1 MGEQMDGNF
10 ILLLVLLTA
19 FTGLVAMAFA
29 GPSADKASK
38 RRVALIRE
46 RHSGSTDALME
57 ARMRKVISN
66 RQPGS
71 EMKMLV
77 SLVPNPEN
85 LAKRIRMTGKKW
97 TVSQYMTA
105 CAITALTLCAVMFL
119 RGFAPLLAI
128 MVSLAAGLALPHMW
142 VGRLIKKRVFQFTA
156 KFPDAL
162 ELLTR
167 GLRSGLP
174 ITETLGVVAS
184 EVPGPVGEEFKLI
197 TERIKIGK
205 TMDQALQETADR
217 LGTPEFQFFVIS
229 LAIQR
234 ETGGNLAE
242 TLSNLATVLRQR
254 AQMKLKI
261 RAMSSESKASAYI
274 IGALPFLVFGMICYI
289 NFQYMTPFFTSD
301 PAGLFGMS
309 TMQVIGLG
317 GMCWMG
323 IGVFIM
329 SQMINFE
336 I

>member
-1 MGEQMDGNF
+1 MDGNF
-10 ILLLVLLTA
+10 LLIAVLLATLL
-19 FTGLVAMAFA
+19 GLVAMAFA
-29 GPSADKASK
+29 GPSPDKAQK
-38 RRVALIRE
+38 RRMELIRG
-46 RHSGSTDALME
+46 RHGDSTEAMME

-66 RQPGS
+66 RPIKPEAS
-71 EMKMLV
+71 ILV

-105 CAITALTLCAVMFL
+105 AATIFLLICALLML
-119 RGFAPLLAI
+119 RGFPPLFAI
-128 MVSLAAGLALPHMW
+128 LLGMAAGLGLPHMW
-142 VGRLIKKRVFQFTA
+142 VGRLIAKRINQFNA

-174 ITETLGVVAS
+174 IGETLGVVS
-184 EVPGPVGEEFKLI
+184 NEIPGPVGEEFKLI

-274 IGALPFLVFGMICYI
+274 IGCLPFLVFGLICYI
-289 NFQYMTPFFTSD
+289 NYQYMSPFFTPD
-301 PAGLFGMS
+301 PAGIFGLS
-309 TMQVIGLG
+309 TMQIIGIG

-323 IGVFIM
+323 IGAFIM
-329 SQMINFE
+329 AQMINFE